1 MPGRVDS
8 NYPPPPPDDYG
19 YGTGDTTDIGSDP
32 MEYPPEGPQG
42 PGDGYVPP
50 EDGGRACP
58 VVKSQDLA
66 DQLQA
71 QYDTIKGDT
80 TIPYDERNTLLKDL
94 GDLIKKVKALPDG
107 EPITADFQ
115 KDWDAFRASAAPAGG
130 AVDANGDPVEADP
143 NVQMK
148 TDLEAYKEAIQ
159 GNPNL
164 TDAKKTE
171 YIGKIDQWLSG
182 MELKTLDAESIQP
195 QFDALKEEVTTAS
208 LHSPVV
214 QSLSETTG
222 LDPDP
227 LENLFEKHGLDPAN
241 LPNPPDSKVAGLLN
255 DPEFSSAIASDKEA
269 VKGASTDLKSFIDTN
284 VSAANALNASN
295 QGSDTSVG
303 DNMDGTSFQNLQNAY
318 EHKDD
323 KSAALTSARTKLAT
337 DVAQVLSSMYGTSVT
352 SSSDPAKAGCIPF
365 NGADMNVCPTSSTGD
380 VSFGTSTD
388 ID

>member
-1 MPGRVDS
+1 MPGPVDS

-19 YGTGDTTDIGSDP
+19 YGTGDTGDTTELGNEPTDS
-32 MEYPPEGPQG
+32 PPPGA
-42 PGDGYVPP
+42 PGDDYVLP
-50 EDGGRACP
+50 EDGGSGGS
-58 VVKSQDLA
+58 VVKSQDLV

-71 QYDTIKGDT
+71 QYDAIKGDT
-80 TIPYDERNTLLKDL
+80 TIPYDERNTLLKDF

-107 EPITADFQ
+107 EPIPADLQ
-115 KDWDAFRASAAPAGG
+115 KDLDAFQAAAAPAGG
-130 AVDANGDPVEADP
+130 AVDENGEPVEADP
-143 NVQMK
+143 NVQLK

-159 GNPNL
+159 ANPNL
-164 TDAKKTE
+164 SDAKKTE

-182 MELKTLDAESIQP
+182 RELKTLDAESIQP
-195 QFDALKEEVTTAS
+195 QFDSLKEEVTTAS

-214 QSLSETTG
+214 QSLSEATG
-222 LDPDP
+222 LDPDT

-269 VKGASTDLKSFIDTN
+269 VKGASTDLKSFIDSN
-284 VSAANALNASN
+284 VSAANALNAAN

-323 KSAALTSARTKLAT
+323 K
-337 DVAQVLSSMYGTSVT
+337 
-352 SSSDPAKAGCIPF
+352 
-365 NGADMNVCPTSSTGD
+365 
-380 VSFGTSTD
+380 
-388 ID
+388 